1 MNHQIT
7 LEELGIIPRQE
18 PSAESPEEKIDRSKY
33 NCFCGGCICNHCAN
47 SVECYDRCTGE
58 SDFGCF
64 NCDDC
69 KGWDG
74 KNGTDNW
81 RYRCRNYKITEA
93 YANVIRKKFK
103 ALKPESEGRG

>member
-18 PSAESPEEKIDRSKY
+18 QPSTEEKIDRSKY
-33 NCFCGGCICNHCAN
+33 VCFCGGCICNHCAN
-47 SVECYDRCTGE
+47 SVECYDCCTGE

-64 NCDDC
+64 NCDYC

-81 RYRCRNYKITEA
+81 RHRCRDYKITEA
-93 YANVIRKKFK
+93 YANARRKKFK
-103 ALKPESEGRG
+103 VLKPESEG